1 MTGMSDAPAE
11 RAAAVLAAFTDIHD
25 RVFRGDPAAN
35 PRLRVEVVGAAMA
48 ADTPVLILV
57 TPWTI
62 NGLAFPP
69 DAEFPDHLDLAAKT
83 YLVWS
88 HELDGLGL
96 YRMVGLL
103 SSVACLQSPS
113 EARELATAMAEPFR
127 RAVEAVR
134 RGVTAGD
141 AGVPDAGRRHFLQLR
156 AI

>member
-1 MTGMSDAPAE
+1 MDDAPAA
-11 RAAAVLAAFTDIHD
+11 RAAAVLTAFTEIHD

-48 ADTPVLILV
+48 ADTPVLVLV

-69 DAEFPDHLDLAAKT
+69 DGVFPDRLDLAGKA
-83 YLVWS
+83 YPVWA
-88 HELDGLGL
+88 HELDGVGP

-103 SSVACLQSPS
+103 GSVSCLQSPS
-113 EARELATAMAEPFR
+113 EARELAQAMAEPLR

-134 RGVTAGD
+134 TGPEPDDGA
-141 AGVPDAGRRHFLQLR
+141 VPNPSRRRFLQLR
-156 AI
+156 EV